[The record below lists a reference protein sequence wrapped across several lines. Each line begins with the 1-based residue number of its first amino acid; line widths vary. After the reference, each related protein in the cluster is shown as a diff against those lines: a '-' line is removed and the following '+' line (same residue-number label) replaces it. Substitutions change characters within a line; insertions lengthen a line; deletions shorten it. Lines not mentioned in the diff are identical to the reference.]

1 MDRSGDHA
9 LAAGAF
15 RAGIAD
21 RSQPLMHDGAAA
33 VARLRDRLHAVAELA
48 QFIEC
53 PSCFFR
59 VRFLCHKKPPNV
71 FDAGVIAGHSKE
83 VISKIHANFWEKDG
97 SDRKR
102 RVIPSELSS

>member
-33 VARLRDRLHAVAELA
+33 VARLRDRLHAVAELS

-59 VRFLCHKKPPNV
+59 VRFLCHKKTPNV
-71 FDAGVIAGHSKE
+71 FDAGVIAGHSAE
-83 VISKIHANFWEKDG
+83 DISKFHAKYHFRRIRT
-97 SDRKR
+97 RKKTAA
-102 RVIPSELSS
+102 SSF